1 MDCQSTRTQPLVF
14 PCLPSLN
21 SATVTAAGPSQSYT
35 EPRVHVVL
43 QPALPGSPSCRLLA
57 MQQQEASSLCSP
69 EAYRQAPGYRVFNNE
84 RWPTF
89 PEYSQHLILKTA
101 PPGGK
106 YYAVFT
112 EEQTQNQRKSQKTQ
126 RPKVTISQAH

>member
-89 PEYSQHLILKTA
+89 PEYSHLILKTA